1 MAKTHEEQMSTLHT
15 AMNQQKSRIQELE
28 KEIST
33 ITDNHELH
41 LKQRVC
47 HQIVRRHQ
55 IVRKTLFGD
64 YANLAPNSTCHQ
76 IVRRHQIVRNSTIW

>member
-1 MAKTHEEQMSTLHT
+1 MTILLTYFRAAQEMAKTHEEQMSTLHT

-55 IVRKTLFGD
+55 IVRK
-64 YANLAPNSTCHQ
+64 N
-76 IVRRHQIVRNSTIW
+76 TIW